1 MIETKA
7 YFPVLIV
14 DDLAECKK
22 FFTEVFG
29 FDVAFDTDWY
39 VHLVLGGVAQ
49 LGFLVPNHPSQ
60 PADAQRAFNA
70 QGLIYSFE
78 VENVDSAFES
88 VRGHAE
94 IIAPPKTEEWGQR
107 HFLVS
112 APGGLLVDVIQN
124 VDSSLDAT

>member
-1 MIETKA
+1 
-7 YFPVLIV
+7 
-14 DDLAECKK
+14 
-22 FFTEVFG
+22 
-29 FDVAFDTDWY
+29 VAFDVDWY

-49 LGFLVPNHPSQ
+49 LRFLVPNHPSQ
-60 PADAQRAFNA
+60 AVAAQRAFNA

-78 VENVDSAFES
+78 VENADSAFES
-88 VRGHAE
+88 DRGHAE
-94 IIAPPKTEEWGQR
+94 IIASPKTEEWGQR

>member
-1 MIETKA
+1 MIKA
-7 YFPVLIV
+7 KAFFPVLIV
-14 DDLAECKK
+14 DDIAECKN
-22 FFTEVFG
+22 FFIEAFG
-29 FDVAFDTDWY
+29 FEVAFDTDWY
-39 VHLVLGGVAQ
+39 VHLVQGGTAQ

-60 PADAQRAFNA
+60 PEAAQRAFNP

-88 VRGHAE
+88 VRDHAE

-112 APGGLLVDVIQN
+112 APDGLLVDFIQN
-124 VDSSLDAT
+124 LDSSLDAT